1 MSLGES
7 KVRGKDGRPKPL
19 PLKYAYFPGCVG
31 QAMTLELDIST
42 KAVCHALDIELHE
55 LHDATCTGA
64 RDLHQTPLGDLRLN
78 KEAPDL
84 DVILNART
92 LSMAEDLG
100 LPLMT
105 VCNTCTIT
113 INSVNVRLQES
124 KKLLA
129 NTNNVL
135 AQVGRRYSGNTV
147 VKHFVQVMLEDYG
160 VERLKEHVVSP
171 LHEVPI
177 AAFYGC
183 HSLRPPK
190 YALDDPEGPHLL
202 EDLIRA
208 VGAKPVDYEHKLS
221 CCGFHIKLAEDDLAT
236 LTAGDAVKSAIDA
249 GAAAQVMPCPLCHM
263 ALDLWQA
270 DAEKQR
276 KEKLQLPQLHAPQ
289 LIGLAIGL
297 SPKQLGLQHHMV
309 DTKPLLQRANVTW
322 R

>member
-1 MSLGES
+1 MSSDG
-7 KVRGKDGRPKPL
+7 VRGKGVNPKPL

-31 QAMTLELDIST
+31 QAMTLELHQST
-42 KAVCHALDIELHE
+42 TAVCQALGIELHE

-64 RDLHQTPLGDLRLN
+64 RDLHQTPLGDLRIN
-78 KEAPDL
+78 KDAPDL

-92 LSMAEDLG
+92 LGMAEDLG

-113 INSVNVRLQES
+113 INSVNVRLQENPR
-124 KKLLA
+124 LLK

-135 AQVGRRYSGNTV
+135 AQVGRKYNGTTV
-147 VKHFVQVMLEDYG
+147 VKHFVQVMIEDFG
-160 VERLKEHVVSP
+160 VERLKPLITSP

-190 YALDDPEGPHLL
+190 YAFDDPEGPHLL

-208 VGAKPVDYEHKLS
+208 VGAKPIDYGHKLS

-236 LTAGDAVKSAIDA
+236 LTAGDAIASAKAA

-276 KEKLQLPQLHAPQ
+276 REQLDLPQFHAPQ
-289 LIGLAIGL
+289 LIGLALGL
-297 SPKQLGLQHHMV
+297 SPKQLGMNHHMV
-309 DTKPLLQRANVTW
+309 DPKPVLQRANVTW
-322 R
+322 K